1 MKLNISNTK
10 YLILLITVTILSCKA
25 KPKEAAAVSDT
36 KALQTPMPPVSNV
49 SGVDLNIFLT
59 NFEAA
64 TLSHDP
70 VQIMQFMNEDYVTE
84 QHDKFLKKNTTR
96 FFDEFYSGGE
106 VNASGQP
113 KIEYAKIVS
122 MVKGK
127 TSIVSG
133 KFLTINYKVS
143 TATESVNV
151 VWTIMSALGKDSKV
165 KYGLYGKVN

>member
-1 MKLNISNTK
+1 MKLNISNPK
-10 YLILLITVTILSCKA
+10 FLILIVTVTILSCKA
-25 KPKEAAAVSDT
+25 KPKAAVVNDT
-36 KALQTPMPPVSNV
+36 KELQTPTQPVSNV
-49 SGVDLNIFLT
+49 SGVDLNIFLA

-84 QHDKFLKKNTTR
+84 QHDKFLKKNTTK

-113 KIEYAKIVS
+113 KIDYTKITS

-127 TSIVSG
+127 TSLVSG
-133 KFLTINYKVS
+133 KFLTITYKVS
-143 TATESVNV
+143 TSTESVNV

-165 KYGLYGKVN
+165 RYGLYGKIN